1 MQEFCNKK
9 DAGLLSDD
17 KKACVFLYDIRGNF
31 MGLCV
36 FSVDYDV
43 RDQNS

>member
-1 MQEFCNKK
+1 MIKGY
-9 DAGLLSDD
+9 AS
-17 KKACVFLYDIRGNF
+17 FLYDIRGNF